1 MDYMDNDFKEV
12 NISSELESIKLFYSN
27 IEEHIN
33 NYNNK
38 FKNLNTKII
47 SLSTKQYLDIN
58 TSLDLLK
65 YQKNLVKFEVDYF
78 TNQRN
83 IFTSELKNQLYN
95 ISEKITILYISL
107 LNINKDIK
115 EELNNNNNEQ
125 PIKRS
130 FLKDDYLKI
139 INDITDNFSNI
150 KELLLAWLR

>member
-12 NISSELESIKLFYSN
+12 NISSELEYIKSFYTN

-38 FKNLNTKII
+38 FKNLNTKIV
-47 SLSTKQYLDIN
+47 SLSGKQYLDIN

-107 LNINKDIK
+107 LNINNLCEKN
-115 EELNNNNNEQ
+115 LY
-125 PIKRS
+125 
-130 FLKDDYLKI
+130 YL
-139 INDITDNFSNI
+139 
-150 KELLLAWLR
+150 L